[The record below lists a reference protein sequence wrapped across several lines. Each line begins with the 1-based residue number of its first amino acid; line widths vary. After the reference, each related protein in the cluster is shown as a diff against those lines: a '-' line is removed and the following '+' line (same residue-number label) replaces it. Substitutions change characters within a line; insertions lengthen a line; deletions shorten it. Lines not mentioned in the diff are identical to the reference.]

1 MMLFVTCNVKNLTVQ
16 TKPLMLYLCNSN
28 TGCSNNKSVSNNITM
43 SKLSLNI
50 PHAQTQEEALNRIKQ
65 LLSRLQEEQ
74 KGAVS
79 KVQEIW
85 DGPNG
90 SFSFSAKG
98 FHIAGT
104 IQVKENEVQ
113 LDSDLPFAVSFFKG
127 QIASMITQRAND
139 LLA

>member
-1 MMLFVTCNVKNLTVQ
+1 
-16 TKPLMLYLCNSN
+16 
-28 TGCSNNKSVSNNITM
+28 M

-50 PHAQTQEEALNRIKQ
+50 PHSQTQDEALNRIKQ
-65 LLSRLQEEQ
+65 MFGRLQEEQ
-74 KGAVS
+74 KGTVTN
-79 KVQEIW
+79 VQEIW

-98 FHIAGT
+98 FNIAGT

-113 LDSDLPFAVSFFKG
+113 LESDLPFAVALFKG
-127 QIASMITQRAND
+127 QIASLITEKAKA